1 MWLFGFLSRVIFLY
15 ADLNTNCDI
24 LSDCYLLNNRE
35 NDTSKLL
42 QKTPTVRSNSSSVYK
57 VDTYALQGSRPYME
71 DEYFAS
77 HDGKVCAIFDGH
89 GGSAVSRYVRSNF
102 YANFQDAIAE
112 YMMKLN
118 GTNEKQGWNNNHS
131 NISKSS
137 ELDDNDSI
145 RIKQYKATTNV
156 HVREDYAGEDFVTNL
171 AAHPRNKGVVP
182 TIDACIYALR
192 TAFRNIDEEVLRVNR
207 WSFQGTTAVAILI
220 HDQGDTRKHIIS
232 VNIGDSRAVLSRRG
246 IAIDLTTDHKPND
259 PNEKYR
265 VEQLGG
271 QVNWYG
277 MVDDRTGEP
286 LLDTGVFRING
297 NLAVSRSLGDRSE
310 RPFVSSEPDI
320 KVVSILNDIDEFIVL
335 ASDGLFDVIS
345 SQEVVS
351 FLHQKMVTNFSLR
364 MQKQDALAKTLAE
377 EAIRRGSLDNIS
389 VIIVW
394 LKKY

>member
-1 MWLFGFLSRVIFLY
+1 MWLFGCLSRVVYLYDFL
-15 ADLNTNCDI
+15 TSNCDTF
-24 LSDCYLLNNRE
+24 SDYYLINRE

-42 QKTPTVRSNSSSVYK
+42 QKTPTGRSNSSSVYK

-71 DEYFAS
+71 DEYFVS
-77 HDGKVCAIFDGH
+77 HDGTVCAIFDGH

-102 YANFQDAIAE
+102 YANFQDATAE

-118 GTNEKQGWNNNHS
+118 GMNQNQGWNTDRSSINS
-131 NISKSS
+131 NS
-137 ELDDNDSI
+137 ELDDNNNSSV
-145 RIKQYKATTNV
+145 IKQYKATTNV
-156 HVREDYAGEDFVTNL
+156 HVREDHKGEEILTNL
-171 AAHPRNKGVVP
+171 TAHPRNKGVVP
-182 TIDACIYALR
+182 TMDACTYALR
-192 TAFRNIDEEVLRVNR
+192 TAFRNIDQEVLRVNR
-207 WSFQGTTAVAILI
+207 WSFQGTTAVAVVI
-220 HDQGDTRKHIIS
+220 HDQGGTRRHIIS

-259 PNEKYR
+259 PNEKFR

-271 QVNWYG
+271 HVDWYG
-277 MVDDRTGEP
+277 MLDDRTGEP

-320 KVVSILNDIDEFIVL
+320 KVFSILNDIDEFIVL
-335 ASDGLFDVIS
+335 ASDGLFDVMS

-351 FLHQKMVTNFSLR
+351 FLHQKKVTNL
-364 MQKQDALAKTLAE
+364 QKQDALAKTLAE